1 MDKSDFANR
10 LAARLIKQLRA
21 GTVPW
26 QQDWAAG
33 QILTPYNPTTGNR
46 YRGVNV
52 LALMVTGRDD
62 PRWMT
67 YRQAQAQGWQVRAGE
82 KGTQIQHWI
91 WEEARPRLGT
101 DSKPELDNA
110 GKPIKDMVRLSRPKV
125 MVAAVFNAKQI
136 DGISELE
143 PARLLE
149 WDPIEKAEM
158 LLAASEAKIEHS
170 QSGGAFYRLLSDTIH
185 LPSRERF
192 ENAAGYYAA
201 ALHELG
207 HWTGHS
213 ARLNRDLGHPFGSE
227 GYARE
232 ELRAEIAS
240 LILGSE
246 LGLGYD
252 PGQHAG
258 YVDHWV
264 KILTDTPTEIL
275 YAAADAEKISEY
287 VLGLEQKREVSQT
300 QEATTVR
307 EEIPYA
313 DRTYLAVPYEE
324 RNEAKKAIGA
334 IWDPVKKAWYVGP
347 RVDPEKMAKWII
359 RDRQA
364 VPLDPRAEFAEVL
377 RSIGGIVEG
386 EHPIMDGK
394 GHRLGTEKDKRGEA
408 AIFYRAYLDGVPNG
422 YAENN
427 RTKEVKRWKARGQG
441 LSAEQRSELLADV
454 EKKRHE
460 RHRQEQ
466 ERFEATANRLVN
478 EIQSLSLSG
487 VEKTSY
493 HEAKGI
499 EPLAGAPVRHGD
511 LLVPGYDLEGKLWT
525 IQYIKEDGTKRFA
538 KDSRKH
544 GCFHVVGAANAAE
557 GLQKLANSPVIA
569 IAEGYATAATVAKY
583 GNVPAVAAF
592 DSGNLL
598 AVATALHERW
608 PDKGIVIAG
617 DDDHKL
623 ENNPGRAKA
632 SEAAQA
638 MGGIAVFPNSS
649 VEQREKGMTDF
660 NDLSLE
666 NAALVAAQFQ
676 EVLKRMKEQGRENE
690 FGREMEKGILCM
702 DGWAGRI
709 EKRCLI
715 VKETA
720 KRLLIRMEEDCMMRG
735 GRWKR
740 KGEEVYVPKYAV
752 ERGREQSMEASV

>member
-1 MDKSDFANR
+1 MDKSDFTKR
-10 LAARLIKQLRA
+10 LADRLIEQLKD

-33 QILTPYNPTTGNR
+33 QISTPYNPTTGNR
-46 YRGVNV
+46 YRWVNV

-101 DSKPELDNA
+101 DGKPEVDQA
-110 GKPIKDMVRLSRPKV
+110 GKPIKDLVRLSRPKV
-125 MVAAVFNAKQI
+125 MVAAVFNGEQI
-136 DGISELE
+136 DGIPELE
-143 PARLLE
+143 PARPLE
-149 WDPIEKAEM
+149 WDPIEKTER
-158 LLAASEAKIEHS
+158 LLRASEAKIVHS

-192 ENAAGYYAA
+192 ENAAGYYAS

-207 HWTGHS
+207 HWTGHPD
-213 ARLNRDLGHPFGSE
+213 RLNRDLGHPFGSE

-246 LGLGYD
+246 VGLGYD

-264 KILTDTPTEIL
+264 KILTDTPQEIL

-287 VLGLEQKREVSQT
+287 VLRLEQKREISQT
-300 QEATTVR
+300 QDVTTVR
-307 EEIPYA
+307 EEIPFA

-324 RNEAKKAIGA
+324 RHEAKAIGA
-334 IWDPVKKAWYVGP
+334 IWDPIRKAWYVGP
-347 RVDPEKMAKWII
+347 GVDPEKMAKWKI
-359 RDRQA
+359 RDQQA
-364 VPLDPRAEFAEVL
+364 ATLDPRAEFAEVL

-394 GHRLGTEKDKRGEA
+394 GHRLATEKDKRGEA

-427 RTKEVKRWKARGQG
+427 RTKEIKRWKARGQG
-441 LSAEQRSELLADV
+441 LSEEQRSELLADV
-454 EKKRHE
+454 EKKRYE
-460 RHRQEQ
+460 RHRLEQ
-466 ERFEATANRLVN
+466 ERFEATADRLSG
-478 EIQSLSLSG
+478 ELQSLPLPC
-487 VEKTSY
+487 VQKTRY

-499 EPLAGAPVRHGD
+499 EPLAGVPVRKGD
-511 LLVPGYDLEGKLWT
+511 LLVPGYDVEGKLWT

-538 KDSRKH
+538 RESRKH
-544 GCFHVVGAANAAE
+544 GCFHVVGAATAAE
-557 GLQKLANSPVIA
+557 GLQKLAKSPVIA

-583 GNVPAVAAF
+583 GKVPAVAAF

-608 PDKGIVIAG
+608 PEKRIMIAG
-617 DDDHKL
+617 DDDRKL
-623 ENNPGRAKA
+623 ENNPGRVKA
-632 SEAAQA
+632 LEAAL
-638 MGGIAVFPNSS
+638 AVHGMAIFPNSTT
-649 VEQREKGMTDF
+649 EQREKGLTDF
-660 NDLSLE
+660 NDLALE
-666 NAALVAAQFQ
+666 NARLAKHQLEEAVWHARQQGQ
-676 EVLKRMKEQGRENE
+676 EQTGEIG
-690 FGREMEKGILCM
+690 KGC
-702 DGWAGRI
+702 
-709 EKRCLI
+709 
-715 VKETA
+715 
-720 KRLLIRMEEDCMMRG
+720 
-735 GRWKR
+735 
-740 KGEEVYVPKYAV
+740 
-752 ERGREQSMEASV
+752 